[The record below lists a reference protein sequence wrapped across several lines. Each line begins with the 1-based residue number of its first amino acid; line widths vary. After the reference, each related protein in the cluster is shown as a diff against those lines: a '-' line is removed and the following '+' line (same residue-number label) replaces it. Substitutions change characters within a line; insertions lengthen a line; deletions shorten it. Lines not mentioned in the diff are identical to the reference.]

1 MDSLNSLHPSTESS
15 GPRFDFAV
23 IGGGIL
29 GVTISYW
36 ITSLYDSTVVLVDK
50 ENEVARHTSTRNTGM
65 VHRPF
70 YLNPEKKKLFAT
82 VAQKSYPMWKEIAL
96 KYNLPWNPVGTL
108 EVATSDEQVG
118 TLEQYKLWAANNG
131 MDEDEVDL
139 LDDTGVRKLEPEV
152 KCAGAI
158 HSKTD
163 TCVSYGDFTNF
174 VFRVALKNG
183 VKFMGGYEAIG
194 ASGNEI
200 RIRSSDGSIKTISAG
215 FIINAAGGG
224 SVGLAH
230 KFGLGNEYTN
240 LFFRGE
246 YWKVEPSFASRV
258 SRNIYSVPRHK
269 EFPFL
274 DPHFIARANG
284 TKEIGPNAV
293 LVLDPGAYTGLTEKK
308 SQIISRMFERPIVP
322 KIKLFTS
329 KTFLSLIWH
338 EWQSSI
344 SKVTMCER
352 VQRFLPALDPALLK
366 ERGLAGIRASVI
378 DNKGFV
384 PEAVLLNGGN
394 SLHILNYNSPGAT
407 GAPAFSAYVVS
418 KLIEEGRFEGMK
430 EVQAGNQLWKFEDA
444 SDL

>member
-1 MDSLNSLHPSTESS
+1 MNSYSS
-15 GPRFDFAV
+15 ASSKGASSHKFDFAV

-36 ITSLYDSTVVLVDK
+36 ISSLYDSTVVLIDK
-50 ENEVARHTSTRNTGM
+50 ENEVATHTSGRNTGM

-70 YLNPEKKKLFAT
+70 YLNPDKKKLFAT

-108 EVATSDEQVG
+108 EVATSDEQVR
-118 TLEQYKLWAANNG
+118 TLEQYKIWAADNG
-131 MDEDEVDL
+131 MDDDEIDI
-139 LDDTGVRKLEPEV
+139 LDGIGVQKLEPEV

-163 TCVSYGDFTNF
+163 TCVSYSDFTNF
-174 VFRVALKNG
+174 IFQNALKNG
-183 VKFMGGYEAIG
+183 VKFMGGCKVIG
-194 ASGNEI
+194 GIGDRIMIRLNDGNIKEI
-200 RIRSSDGSIKTISAG
+200 SVG

-224 SVGLAH
+224 SVELAH
-230 KFGLGNEYTN
+230 KFGIGNEYAS

-246 YWKVEPSFASRV
+246 YWKVEPPFASKV
-258 SRNIYSVPRHK
+258 SRNVYSVPRHK

-284 TKEIGPNAV
+284 TREIGPNAV
-293 LVLDPGAYTGLTEKK
+293 LVLDPGAYTGLTAKK
-308 SQIISRMFERPIVP
+308 SQVISRIFERPMIP

-344 SKVTMCER
+344 SKAAMCER
-352 VQRFLPALDPALLK
+352 VQRFLPALDPKFLK
-366 ERGLAGIRASVI
+366 ERGLAGVRASVI
-378 DNKGFV
+378 DNDGFV
-384 PEAVLLNGGN
+384 PEALPLKGNN

-407 GAPAFSAYVVS
+407 GAPAFSAYLVS
-418 KLIEEGRFEGMK
+418 KLTEEGRFDGMK
-430 EVQAGNQLWKFEDA
+430 ESETSSKFWKFEDM